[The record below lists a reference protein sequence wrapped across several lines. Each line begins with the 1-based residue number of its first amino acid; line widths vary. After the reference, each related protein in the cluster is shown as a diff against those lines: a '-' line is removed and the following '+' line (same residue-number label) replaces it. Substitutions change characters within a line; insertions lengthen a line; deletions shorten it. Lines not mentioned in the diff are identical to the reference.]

1 MKEKNRTIQLPFLGP
16 MEHSSEEDKEFE
28 EEMAAQDDMN
38 IHNILEGE
46 ALENY
51 IKNNLKEH
59 S

>member
-16 MEHSSEEDKEFE
+16 IEHSSEEDKKFE

-51 IKNNLKEH
+51 VKENWKEY